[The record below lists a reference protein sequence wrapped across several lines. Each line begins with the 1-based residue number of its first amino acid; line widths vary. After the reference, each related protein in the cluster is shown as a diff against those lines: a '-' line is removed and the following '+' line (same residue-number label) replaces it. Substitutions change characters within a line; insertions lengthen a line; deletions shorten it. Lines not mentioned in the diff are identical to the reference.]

1 MVFQSVVVG
10 PSIAR
15 QLLAGLMQSR
25 NENSIKQPSDNFEFA
40 ADGAAQYVIHLNL
53 STVRPSVVQLMR
65 LLPSWL
71 AVIMSR
77 ALIGRFIRGTAV
89 DEN

>member
-25 NENSIKQPSDNFEFA
+25 NENSIKQPSGNFEFA
-40 ADGAAQYVIHLNL
+40 ADGAAQHVIHLNL
-53 STVRPSVVQLMR
+53 STVRPSVRRPAHETFTQLAR
-65 LLPSWL
+65 GNNEPSSYRS
-71 AVIMSR
+71 IYP
-77 ALIGRFIRGTAV
+77 GNGC
-89 DEN
+89 